1 MTYFMSPDSNHWR
14 RRRRGPAQNTPRGP
28 NPKAND
34 SQPKWRGMISPSYDV
49 TLRYYWTIY
58 LVNGGGTPL
67 TSGWAGGGHLSRA
80 PKIVQWGG
88 GRTIYA
94 PPAGVFFLCA
104 ALEERRSNGRGAWW
118 GREEIS

>member
-58 LVNGGGTPL
+58 LVNGGGKPP
-67 TSGWAGGGHLSRA
+67 TSGLGGVGTPPTA
-80 PKIVQWGG
+80 PKIFPGG
-88 GRTIYA
+88 GGGYLT
-94 PPAGVFFLCA
+94 PPPGRGFFL
-104 ALEERRSNGRGAWW
+104 GRA
-118 GREEIS
+118 REGGPRLC